1 MKEASTFSASLKKV
15 KKMKIDFNEAVALL
29 KEKDKILILTHANP
43 DGDTIGSGFALL
55 RALRQLGKRVK
66 LRNSDI
72 IPSKYNYL
80 FEDLEDDDFEEE
92 FIVSVDVAEKKLLG
106 DKLLPLYGERVNLSL
121 DHHSTSRLFA
131 EKTYCESESASACEV
146 IYLVI
151 KALGAEITK
160 EIANCIF
167 TGMST
172 DTGCFKYSSV
182 TERTHILAAEL
193 ISFGAEHFKIN
204 ERMFDTKTQGSLA
217 LYKMC
222 LENLDYFA
230 GGKIASICVTKDM
243 LEKSGTT
250 KSDLDAIKPLTRQIE
265 GVKIGLTVKEEE
277 NGKIGV
283 SVRTDEDV
291 DASAICANFGGGGHV
306 RAAGCEFRDVSV
318 KEAQQTV
325 VDYILKSIL

>member
-1 MKEASTFSASLKKV
+1 MKEASTFSVSLKKV
-15 KKMKIDFNEAVALL
+15 KKMKIDFNEAVSLL
-29 KEKDKILILTHANP
+29 KENNKILILTHVNP

-66 LRNSDI
+66 LRNSDT

-92 FIVSVDVAEKKLLG
+92 FVVSVDVAEKKLLG
-106 DKLLPLYGERVNLSL
+106 DKLLPLYDDRVNLSV

-131 EKTYCESESASACEV
+131 KKTYCEPDSASACEV
-146 IYLVI
+146 VYLII
-151 KALGAEITK
+151 KALGVKITK
-160 EIANCIF
+160 EIADCIF

-172 DTGCFKYSSV
+172 DTGCFKYSNV
-182 TERTHILAAEL
+182 TERTHLLAAEL
-193 ISFGAEHFKIN
+193 ISFGADHFRIN

-222 LENLDYFA
+222 LDSLSYFA
-230 GGKIASICVTKDM
+230 EGKVASICVTKDM
-243 LEKSGTT
+243 LSQSGTT

-265 GVKIGLTVKEEE
+265 GVKIGLTVKEEGG
-277 NGKIGV
+277 GKVGV

-291 DASAICANFGGGGHV
+291 DASAICKNFGGGGHV
-306 RAAGCEFRDVSV
+306 RAAGCEFRDISV
-318 KEAQQTV
+318 KEAEEKV
-325 VDYILKSIL
+325 VKYILENVL